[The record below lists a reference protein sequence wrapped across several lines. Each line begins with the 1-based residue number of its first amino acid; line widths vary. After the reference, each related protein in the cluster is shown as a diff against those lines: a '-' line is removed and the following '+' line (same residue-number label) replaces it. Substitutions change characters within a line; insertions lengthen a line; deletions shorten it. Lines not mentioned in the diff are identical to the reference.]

1 MKIFFRRIHLYL
13 GLAAGLI
20 ITISCLTGAMLV
32 FENDITQA
40 LNHDRYFV
48 TPVGQRLPLDTLAA
62 RVQQVVPK
70 AKIARI
76 QVFADPERTV
86 QILFEEGKKK
96 EGKEARE
103 AKAEKPQAAKGDK
116 PGKEAPKKKEKG
128 RTAFVNPYTGQV
140 IELYSYQATFYYKIF
155 SLHRWLLSGDTGKV
169 IIGTSTFIFLFILIT
184 GIILWIP
191 KTKNILQQRLKIKWD
206 GNWKRVN
213 NDLHVVLGFYTSIFL
228 FIIAFTGLTWSFQW
242 FSDAFYAPLGGTK
255 PAEMPKS
262 APVVADASKVISF
275 ESAVQAVQQTDPTAL
290 FYSVATPKDSAGTFV
305 VNALPKNASTE
316 VATTTYYVDQHA
328 GNIVSSQTFA
338 ARQINQ
344 KVKSLI
350 KPIHTG
356 AIYGTPT
363 KILWL
368 MIALMGAIFPTT
380 GTLMWINRTRKKKK
394 KAPAKVELQENVVG

>member
-32 FENDITQA
+32 FETDITQA

-48 TPVGQRLPLDTLAA
+48 TPAGNRLPLDTLTA

-76 QVFADPERTV
+76 QVFADPNRTV
-86 QILFEEGKKK
+86 QVLFEEGKKK
-96 EGKEARE
+96 EGKGE
-103 AKAEKPQAAKGDK
+103 KAEKQEKAKGDK
-116 PGKEAPKKKEKG
+116 SGKEAPKKKEKG

-140 IELYSYQATFYYKIF
+140 IELYSYQNTFYYKIF

-191 KTKNILQQRLKIKWD
+191 KTKNILKQRLKIKWD

-242 FSDAFYAPLGGTK
+242 YSNAFYAPFGGTK
-255 PAEMPKS
+255 QAAIPNS
-262 APVVADASKVISF
+262 APVVADASQVISF
-275 ESAVQAVQQTDPTAL
+275 ETAVNAVQKADPTAL
-290 FYSVATPKDSAGTFV
+290 FYTVATPKDSAGTFV
-305 VNALPKNASTE
+305 VNALPKNANIE

-338 ARQINQ
+338 ERQLNQ
-344 KVKSLI
+344 QVKSLI

-356 AIYGTPT
+356 ALYGTPT

-394 KAPAKVELQENVVG
+394 KTPAKVQLEENVVG